1 MKLLMKD
8 KDIWIM
14 HCVDRYVDEGASGWE
29 LTVAMCECEE
39 EYENQTE

>member
-1 MKLLMKD
+1 MSKED

-14 HCVDRYVDEGASGWE
+14 YCVDRYVDEGASGWE
-29 LTVAMCECEE
+29 LTLAMCECEE